1 MNKLEALKEGSC
13 GEFRSNDSPK
23 CPHCGEFYDIQAMG
37 SWDLYSD
44 DDLHDV
50 ECPNCE
56 NEFTVTTSCSY
67 SFSTEDQ
74 EDEE

>member
-1 MNKLEALKEGSC
+1 MNKLEALKAGEI
-13 GEFRSNDSPK
+13 GEFLFKRQPK
-23 CPHCGEFYDIQAMG
+23 CPHCGEFYDIQ
-37 SWDLYSD
+37 SNERWDLYSD
-44 DDLHDV
+44 DDLHSV

-56 NEFTVTTSCSY
+56 GEFTVTTSCSY